1 MPGFD
6 SGAQGIIIV
15 NSMPG
20 PGASA
25 EGIIVVNG
33 IPGFDNISQVMG
45 IIMEDKPGDDGGSQ
59 GIIVVDSMPGP
70 DSGAQG
76 IIVVDSM
83 PGSGG
88 SSQGIIIVN
97 SMPGENGI
105 AQPGL
110 PFGFDMG
117 EGMTAMM
124 GEGGFGPGP
133 YLVGKL
139 ELTKFGFPAEL
150 GPGEKSCIQITLFP
164 SQGENLVGP
173 DPYYPADSFFD
184 VFFELDTTKPQR
196 ADSASSELM
205 VVQVPLP
212 SLLLCTPIPSVLLP
226 TATPTRPPTGPPTN
240 TPYVRPTNTP
250 YVRPTNTPGRPAP
263 TPTTGRGG

>member
-1 MPGFD
+1 
-6 SGAQGIIIV
+6 
-15 NSMPG
+15 
-20 PGASA
+20 
-25 EGIIVVNG
+25 
-33 IPGFDNISQVMG
+33 MG
-45 IIMEDKPGDDGGSQ
+45 IIMEDKPGEDGSK
-59 GIIVVDSMPGP
+59 GIIIVDTMPGP

-76 IIVVDSM
+76 IIIVDTM
-83 PGSGG
+83 PGVDGG
-88 SSQGIIIVN
+88 TQGLIIG
-97 SMPGENGI
+97 SMPGEDGI
-105 AQPGL
+105 SQPGL
-110 PFGFDMG
+110 PFGFEMG

-139 ELTKFGFPAEL
+139 ELTKLGFPAEL
-150 GPGEKSCIQITLFP
+150 GPGEESCVQVALAP
-164 SQGENLVGP
+164 NQGETPVGS
-173 DPYYPADSFFD
+173 DPYFPADSFFD
-184 VFFELDTTKPQR
+184 VFFEIESNKPQN
-196 ADSASSELM
+196 ADSTSTAVK
-205 VVQVPLP
+205 VVQIQIP